1 MGQKGPSPGRDI
13 KDAGWQVK
21 VAETILNNAFQI
33 FDDDELDIQ
42 VTG

>member
-13 KDAGWQVK
+13 KDAIWEAK
-21 VAETILNNAFQI
+21 VVEIILNNAFQI